1 MDGKT
6 DNESDL
12 FRTLYDGNRASVE
25 RLLRRMVGAQDA
37 EDLAQIVFAKAAKAW
52 PQFRGE
58 AQAATWLYRIAA
70 NVASDWLRS
79 RAAQQAKLTV
89 GLAEVDGGA
98 TGRDSAALRDG
109 QPSPE
114 QRLARKDMQDCI
126 RDEIGQLGEGYRE
139 VLMLGEL
146 GGLSD
151 REVAQTLGISPVNAK
166 VRLHRAR
173 AQLKQAIA
181 ARCEFYRVELSCA
194 PSSPACC
201 PPEPAAPE
209 AKPAR

>member
-1 MDGKT
+1 MP
-6 DNESDL
+6 EVRL
-12 FRTLYDGNRASVE
+12 QPVE
-25 RLLRRMVGAQDA
+25 
-37 EDLAQIVFAKAAKAW
+37 IV
-52 PQFRGE
+52 
-58 AQAATWLYRIAA
+58 
-70 NVASDWLRS
+70 
-79 RAAQQAKLTV
+79 
-89 GLAEVDGGA
+89 EVDGGA
-98 TGRDSAALRDG
+98 TGRESAALRDG

-126 RDEIGQLGEGYRE
+126 RDEIAQLAEAYRA

-151 REVAQTLGISPVNAK
+151 REVAQTLGISQANAK